1 MTAVI
6 SNLTV
11 FNFKH
16 LHMHFCTYF
25 KKFRNTSV
33 ITLRYKTVNFFRGK
47 EFITDISKL
56 NSNGD
61 QTREVIL
68 NLLCM
73 VGYVVRWDENEL
85 MAQDF

>member
-1 MTAVI
+1 MYIFQEVQ
-6 SNLTV
+6 
-11 FNFKH
+11 KH
-16 LHMHFCTYF
+16 ICY
-25 KKFRNTSV
+25 
-33 ITLRYKTVNFFRGK
+33 TLMIPDCKLSSAGK

-61 QTREVIL
+61 QTRQVTL

-73 VGYVVRWDENEL
+73 VVYVVRWDENEL